1 MSHND
6 ICLNTIQ
13 KATTT
18 TRKNSM
24 FDFAEPFWKHVFSL
38 WAGNTQLYM
47 NLLSA
52 AQLQSVRVPV
62 DTRAETS
69 SQ

>member
-1 MSHND
+1 MTFVS
-6 ICLNTIQ
+6 ILYKKQ
-13 KATTT
+13 QQQQ
-18 TRKNSM
+18 KNSM